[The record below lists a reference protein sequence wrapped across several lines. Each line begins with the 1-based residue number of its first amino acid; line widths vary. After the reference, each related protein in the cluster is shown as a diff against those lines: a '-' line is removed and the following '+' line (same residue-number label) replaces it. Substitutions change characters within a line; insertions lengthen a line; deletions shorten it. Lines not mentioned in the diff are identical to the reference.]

1 MATLAVGAGWVALG
15 YFLAGLGNTQLS
27 NDGYGT
33 SYDLFRTSQWVFFAG
48 FVVILAGVASAGWL
62 AFLDQRWEVLGE
74 LGAAVVATLLITV
87 GTLEAPTASTPGKRS
102 GAVVTAVGV
111 GLWALLLAYRA
122 GRASVAEH
130 RAPTLVQPAPDLT
143 VPDQPPAQLA
153 NAQPASE
160 LRTAEF
166 PSRPP
171 TAGISPE
178 AARAHG
184 QAPLWGIA
192 ALAVLAVAV
201 GTGLAGSQSSSVAPR
216 VVAGAF
222 AAVGFAGLLVCIS
235 IGRSWGALVFGGFAN
250 VAGGLLLLAL
260 AGLGVAVAYAVV
272 LGPNGTLTGV
282 RVGTSIPD
290 FIAAAGA
297 GLLGVAAL
305 VRTQAL
311 WARPLVR
318 LEGADPTSPV

>member
-1 MATLAVGAGWVALG
+1 L
-15 YFLAGLGNTQLS
+15 
-27 NDGYGT
+27 
-33 SYDLFRTSQWVFFAG
+33 
-48 FVVILAGVASAGWL
+48 
-62 AFLDQRWEVLGE
+62 
-74 LGAAVVATLLITV
+74 
-87 GTLEAPTASTPGKRS
+87 
-102 GAVVTAVGV
+102 
-111 GLWALLLAYRA
+111 
-122 GRASVAEH
+122 
-130 RAPTLVQPAPDLT
+130 
-143 VPDQPPAQLA
+143 PDQPPVQPLVPPPVPPP
-153 NAQPASE
+153 AQPASE
-160 LRTAEF
+160 LRTAEL

-171 TAGISPE
+171 TASMYPE

-201 GTGLAGSQSSSVAPR
+201 GTGLAGSQSSSVAPQ

-222 AAVGFAGLLVCIS
+222 TAVGFAALLVCIS
-235 IGRSWGALVFGGFAN
+235 IGRSWGALVFAGFAN

-260 AGLGVAVAYAVV
+260 AGLGVAVVYAVV

-282 RVGTSIPD
+282 RIGTSIYD

-318 LEGADPTSPV
+318 LQGADPTSPV